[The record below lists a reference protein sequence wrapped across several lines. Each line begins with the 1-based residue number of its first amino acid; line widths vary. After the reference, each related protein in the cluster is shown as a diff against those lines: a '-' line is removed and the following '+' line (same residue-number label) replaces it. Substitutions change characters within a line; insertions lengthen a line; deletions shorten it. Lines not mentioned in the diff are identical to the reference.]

1 LRHARI
7 SGFRI
12 DYNVIDGCA
21 VVRPEDACDS
31 KGAEALASLVNSPV
45 IAAKHLV
52 LDLSRVE
59 YIETPGYRWILRQIK
74 QLEEAGRKLV
84 VAAVPPSIER
94 VFKLLRLDQI
104 IPITNN
110 IKAALELIEPG
121 ESSRRGVAATNNC
134 GR

>member
-1 LRHARI
+1 
-7 SGFRI
+7 
-12 DYNVIDGCA
+12 
-21 VVRPEDACDS
+21 
-31 KGAEALASLVNSPV
+31 
-45 IAAKHLV
+45 

-94 VFKLLRLDQI
+94 VFKLLRLDEI